1 MAVMFDILDQSLSIG
16 SAVGEYDGYS
26 NYGVRYGNVP
36 VPFDFR
42 KFAVD
47 HWNEVDATYVSK
59 NFALFSATVTYI
71 DYNLQEVTVT
81 ANFVAIL
88 SYLTGDTRNVN
99 VSIVNTETHEVI
111 SGTSFSIDLLPLAA
125 ASPYEEMALVKLDE
139 WPLDPFYEGKYAFIS
154 MPLDPLTGDI
164 VEYSEVSTAVMYQPF
179 AIFSLGTVD
188 VDSLDTYIETE
199 PEFTPGESGT
209 GGGTGTGTPDTDT
222 VTPDGTPTQGFSSSG
237 MGRMYNPTYVDM
249 AALAQFMLSPNFSQS
264 VSKLVSDPMDYLISL
279 HALPFRPTVG
289 ERQTIRLGAFD
300 DASIT
305 APIIPNDYA
314 TIDCGTIRIPETW
327 GAFLDYSPY
336 TKTSIYVP
344 FVGICEVNPDDVI
357 DAQINLQYRVYIPTG
372 DFLACLTCNTRL
384 GTGILYQWQ
393 GNMALQIP
401 LTGRDYSQR
410 VSALGSAA
418 IGIATGLATGGTAT
432 AGAEAISGALNV
444 ANAKRTAVRSG
455 GIGGPGSLLGNYTP
469 YVILSVPAQALPA
482 QYSALHGYTSFISIK
497 LGKCRGYTKVSDIKL
512 DDLPCTEDERGQ
524 LLEILKGGIY
534 L

>member
-1 MAVMFDILDQSLSIG
+1 
-16 SAVGEYDGYS
+16 
-26 NYGVRYGNVP
+26 
-36 VPFDFR
+36 
-42 KFAVD
+42 
-47 HWNEVDATYVSK
+47 
-59 NFALFSATVTYI
+59 
-71 DYNLQEVTVT
+71 
-81 ANFVAIL
+81 
-88 SYLTGDTRNVN
+88 
-99 VSIVNTETHEVI
+99 
-111 SGTSFSIDLLPLAA
+111 
-125 ASPYEEMALVKLDE
+125 
-139 WPLDPFYEGKYAFIS
+139 
-154 MPLDPLTGDI
+154 
-164 VEYSEVSTAVMYQPF
+164 
-179 AIFSLGTVD
+179 
-188 VDSLDTYIETE
+188 
-199 PEFTPGESGT
+199 
-209 GGGTGTGTPDTDT
+209 
-222 VTPDGTPTQGFSSSG
+222 

-249 AALAQFMLSPNFSQS
+249 AALSQFMLSPTFSQS

-289 ERQTIRLGAFD
+289 ERQTIKLGAFD

-314 TIDCGTIRIPETW
+314 TIDCGTIHIPETW

-372 DFLACLTCNTRL
+372 DFLACLTCDTRL

-410 VSALGSAA
+410 ISALGTAA
-418 IGIATGLATGGTAT
+418 IGIATGLATGGTAA

-469 YVILSVPAQALPA
+469 YVILSVPAQALPKD
-482 QYSALHGYTSFISIK
+482 YGKLHGYTSFITTT
-497 LGKCRGYTKVSDIKL
+497 LRKCKGFTTVNDIKL
-512 DDLPCTEDERGQ
+512 DGVPCTDEERDA
-524 LLEILKGGIY
+524 LASILKEGVY
-534 L
+534 LP